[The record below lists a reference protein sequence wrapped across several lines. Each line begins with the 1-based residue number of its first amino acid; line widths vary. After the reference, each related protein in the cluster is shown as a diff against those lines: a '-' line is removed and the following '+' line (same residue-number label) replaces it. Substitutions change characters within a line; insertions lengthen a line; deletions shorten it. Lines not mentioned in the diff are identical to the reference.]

1 MNVSTTVKAPTAM
14 PGARASPSSDGT
26 ARAAP
31 SEIWVPESS
40 QWLSTTRSRVASDG
54 YTWMQGVHWVAGSG
68 LYQPRRHRRTGLRGM
83 GPMTLYIAQLL
94 SELSPCRPGV
104 TYLTRRTGLTKRAV
118 EYHLAALR
126 EAGLLAWIVRGTR
139 VRGAPA
145 LASEF
150 ALVLPPEFD
159 VALGIRTRLREETA
173 PPYTRA
179 ATGISEAG
187 RKVMARLAKRAA
199 HRVRKPRK
207 TAPKAPPKPSSKTSP
222 TTTAPGAGHASG
234 TPVSGRSRCTPMRGG
249 ADGGSGAGG
258 SVPPLETTSVASGSS
273 KSPTEK
279 SPSKPRRGRRLNKV
293 GHRFQLAAQLAQEVP
308 WLRGAPMPRL
318 AWVLRDVA
326 DEGWTVEEIR
336 AWLHHRGTP
345 EGHVHRPSGLLAALL
360 RQALVVLDTP
370 AKRGQAVDAWRAAQH
385 AARRDRVTHTRTRTH
400 AHDADLTGPT
410 SLAAQREVADAFA
423 RPTGT
428 LAPDNHLSAPANHA
442 DEIDDALRKKCRE
455 EAEQLIALGEP
466 DLVVEAVQNLGRAA
480 AETHYGK
487 RLVASALRLAA
498 TTAHLTLNRLTH
510 R

>member
-1 MNVSTTVKAPTAM
+1 MSITTAQAPAAA
-14 PGARASPSSDGT
+14 PAFRNSPSPDPAVT
-26 ARAAP
+26 TP
-31 SEIWVPESS
+31 PEIWVPEDS
-40 QWLSTTRSRVASDG
+40 QWLSMTRSRVASDG
-54 YTWMQGVHWVAGSG
+54 YSWMQGVHWVAGSG

-83 GPMTLYIAQLL
+83 GPTTLYIAQLL
-94 SELSPCRPGV
+94 SELSPCRPGIA
-104 TYLTRRTGLTKRAV
+104 YLMRRTGLSERTV

-139 VRGAPA
+139 VQGGPP

-150 ALVLPPEFD
+150 ALILPVEFD
-159 VALGIRTRLREETA
+159 RALGIRTRLREETD
-173 PPYTRA
+173 PPYKRA

-187 RKVMARLAKRAA
+187 RKVMARLGKRAT
-199 HRVRKPRK
+199 RKVRKPRK
-207 TAPKAPPKPSSKTSP
+207 TAPKATSKTAP
-222 TTTAPGAGHASG
+222 TAAAPGAGHAPG
-234 TPVSGRSRCTPMRGG
+234 TAVSGGSRCTPMRGG

-258 SVPPLETTSVASGSS
+258 VVPPLETTSVASGSS

-293 GHRFQLAAQLAQEVP
+293 GHRFQLATRLAEEVP
-308 WLRGAPMPRL
+308 WLRGAPTPRL

-360 RQALVVLDTP
+360 RQALTVLDTP

-385 AARRDRVTHTRTRTH
+385 AARRDRVTHTRNHHH

-410 SLAAQREVADAFA
+410 SIAAQREVAAALTRSAGQPAAEDQLLPEIDGFDQ
-423 RPTGT
+423 
-428 LAPDNHLSAPANHA
+428 LAPA
-442 DEIDDALRKKCRE
+442 DLQQLRA
-455 EAEQLIALGEP
+455 EAAQQFALGEP
-466 DLVVEAVQNLGRAA
+466 GLITDAVQGLGRAT
-480 AETHYGK
+480 AEQLYGPG
-487 RLVASALRLAA
+487 LVARALRLAA
-498 TTAHLTLNRLTH
+498 TTAHLALDRLTH

>member
-1 MNVSTTVKAPTAM
+1 MSTT
-14 PGARASPSSDGT
+14 T
-26 ARAAP
+26 ARDAVTLPAP
-31 SEIWVPESS
+31 RSSVDATAVESLPELWVPESS

-94 SELSPCRPGV
+94 SELSPCRPGIA
-104 TYLTRRTGLTKRAV
+104 YLMRRTGLAERTV

-139 VRGAPA
+139 VQGGPP

-150 ALVLPPEFD
+150 ALILPVEFD
-159 VALGIRTRLREETA
+159 RALGIRTRLREETA

-199 HRVRKPRK
+199 RRVRKPRK
-207 TAPKAPPKPSSKTSP
+207 TAPKPPSKTSP
-222 TTTAPGAGHASG
+222 TATAPGAGHASG
-234 TPVSGRSRCTPMRGG
+234 APVSGGPRCTPMQGG
-249 ADGGSGAGG
+249 ADGVAGAGG

-273 KSPTEK
+273 KSPTPK
-279 SPSKPRRGRRLNKV
+279 SSAEPRRGRRVNRV
-293 GHRFQLAAQLAQEVP
+293 GHRFQLAARLAEEVP
-308 WLRGAPMPRL
+308 WLRGAATPRL

-326 DEGWTVEEIR
+326 DAGWTVEEIR

-360 RQALVVLDTP
+360 RQALTILDTP
-370 AKRGQAVDAWRAAQH
+370 TKRGQAVDAWRAAQH
-385 AARRDRVTHTRTRTH
+385 AARRDRVTHTRTHHH

-410 SLAAQREVADAFA
+410 SIAAQREVADAFA

-428 LAPDNHLSAPANHA
+428 LAPDNHLSAQANHA
-442 DEIDDALRKKCRE
+442 DEIDAVLREKCRE

-480 AETHYGK
+480 AETHYGSD
-487 RLVASALRLAA
+487 LVARALRLAA

>member
-1 MNVSTTVKAPTAM
+1 MNVTTSQACAVTPAS
-14 PGARASPSSDGT
+14 RVSPSSD
-26 ARAAP
+26 RAAVAAP
-31 SEIWVPESS
+31 AEIWVPESS

-150 ALVLPPEFD
+150 ALLLPPEFD
-159 VALGIRTRLREETA
+159 AALGIRTRLREETA

-199 HRVRKPRK
+199 RRVRKPRK
-207 TAPKAPPKPSSKTSP
+207 TAPKPPSKTSP
-222 TTTAPGAGHASG
+222 TATAPGAGHASG
-234 TPVSGRSRCTPMRGG
+234 APVSGGLRCTPMQGG
-249 ADGGSGAGG
+249 ADGVAGAGG

-273 KSPTEK
+273 KSPTPK
-279 SPSKPRRGRRLNKV
+279 SSAEPRRGRRVNRV
-293 GHRFQLAAQLAQEVP
+293 GHRFQLAARLAEEVP
-308 WLRGAPMPRL
+308 WLRGAATPRL

-360 RQALVVLDTP
+360 RQALIVLDTP

-385 AARRDRVTHTRTRTH
+385 AARRDRVTHTRTHHH

-410 SLAAQREVADAFA
+410 SLAAQREVAAA
-423 RPTGT
+423 LTRSAGQPTTEDQLLPEVDGIDQ
-428 LAPDNHLSAPANHA
+428 LDPA
-442 DEIDDALRKKCRE
+442 DLQQLRA
-455 EAEQLIALGEP
+455 EAAQQYALGEP
-466 DLVVEAVQNLGRAA
+466 GLITDAVQGLGRAT
-480 AETHYGK
+480 AEQLYGPG
-487 RLVASALRLAA
+487 LVARALRLAA
-498 TTAHLTLNRLTH
+498 TTAHLALDRLTH

>member
-26 ARAAP
+26 ALAAP

-139 VRGAPA
+139 VQGGPA

-150 ALVLPPEFD
+150 ALILPVEFD
-159 VALGIRTRLREETA
+159 VALGIRTLLREETA

-199 HRVRKPRK
+199 RRVRKPRK
-207 TAPKAPPKPSSKTSP
+207 TAPKAPAKPSSKTSP
-222 TTTAPGAGHASG
+222 TANAPGTGHASG
-234 TPVSGRSRCTPMRGG
+234 APVSGGSRCTPMRGG

-258 SVPPLETTSVASGSS
+258 VVPPLETTSVASGSS

-293 GHRFQLAAQLAQEVP
+293 GHRFELATRLAQEVP
-308 WLRGAPMPRL
+308 WLRGAATPRL

-326 DEGWTVEEIR
+326 DAGWTVEEIR

-360 RQALVVLDTP
+360 RQALTVLDTP

-385 AARRDRVTHTRTRTH
+385 AARHDRITHTRTRTH

-428 LAPDNHLSAPANHA
+428 LAPDNHLSAQADHA
-442 DEIDDALRKKCRE
+442 DEIDDALRQKCRE

>member
-1 MNVSTTVKAPTAM
+1 MNVTTPQACAVTPAS
-14 PGARASPSSDGT
+14 RVSPSSDRVGV
-26 ARAAP
+26 AAP

-104 TYLTRRTGLTKRAV
+104 AYLMRRTGLAERTV

-139 VRGAPA
+139 VQGGPP

-150 ALVLPPEFD
+150 ALILPVEYD
-159 VALGIRTRLREETA
+159 AALGIRTRLREETD
-173 PPYTRA
+173 PPYKRA
-179 ATGISEAG
+179 PTGISEAG
-187 RKVMARLAKRAA
+187 RKVMARLGKRAER
-199 HRVRKPRK
+199 RVRKPRK
-207 TAPKAPPKPSSKTSP
+207 TAPKAPSKTSSKTSP
-222 TTTAPGAGHASG
+222 TATAPGASHSSG
-234 TPVSGRSRCTPMRGG
+234 APVSGGPRCTPMQGG

-258 SVPPLETTSVASGSS
+258 SVPPLETDVASGSS
-273 KSPTEK
+273 KSPTPK
-279 SPSKPRRGRRLNKV
+279 SSVEPRRGRRVNRV
-293 GHRFQLAAQLAQEVP
+293 GHRFQLASRLAEEVP
-308 WLRGAPMPRL
+308 WLRGAATPRL

-326 DEGWTVEEIR
+326 DAGWTVEEVR

-360 RQALVVLDTP
+360 RQALIVLDTP

-385 AARRDRVTHTRTRTH
+385 AARRDRVTHTRSHHH
-400 AHDADLTGPT
+400 AHDADLTGPA
-410 SLAAQREVADAFA
+410 SLAAQREVAAA
-423 RPTGT
+423 LTR
-428 LAPDNHLSAPANHA
+428 SAGQPAAEDQLLPEVDGIDQLDPA
-442 DEIDDALRKKCRE
+442 DLQQLRA
-455 EAEQLIALGEP
+455 EAAQQYALGEP
-466 DLVVEAVQNLGRAA
+466 GLITDAVQGLGRAT
-480 AETHYGK
+480 AEQLYGPG
-487 RLVASALRLAA
+487 LVARALRLAA
-498 TTAHLTLNRLTH
+498 TTAHLALDRLTH

>member
-1 MNVSTTVKAPTAM
+1 MSVATTVQAPTAR
-14 PGARASPSSDGT
+14 PGSRASPSFDG
-26 ARAAP
+26 AAVAAP
-31 SEIWVPESS
+31 AEIWVPESS

-54 YTWMQGVHWVAGSG
+54 YTWMQGVHWVAGSS

-159 VALGIRTRLREETA
+159 AALGIRTRLREETA

-187 RKVMARLAKRAA
+187 RKVMARLAKRASR
-199 HRVRKPRK
+199 RVRKPRK
-207 TAPKAPPKPSSKTSP
+207 TASKAPSKPSSKTSP
-222 TTTAPGAGHASG
+222 TATVPGAGHASG
-234 TPVSGRSRCTPMRGG
+234 APVSGGPRCTPMQGG
-249 ADGGSGAGG
+249 ADGVAGAGG
-258 SVPPLETTSVASGSS
+258 SVPPLETDVASGSS
-273 KSPTEK
+273 KSPTPK
-279 SPSKPRRGRRLNKV
+279 SSAEPRRGRRVNRV
-293 GHRFQLAAQLAQEVP
+293 GHRFQLAARLAEEVP
-308 WLRGAPMPRL
+308 WLRGAATPRL

-326 DEGWTVEEIR
+326 DAGWTVEEIR

-360 RQALVVLDTP
+360 RQALIVLDTP
-370 AKRGQAVDAWRAAQH
+370 TKRGQAVDAWRAAQH
-385 AARRDRVTHTRTRTH
+385 AARRDRVTHTRTHHH

-410 SLAAQREVADAFA
+410 SLAAQREVAAA
-423 RPTGT
+423 LTR
-428 LAPDNHLSAPANHA
+428 SAGQPATE
-442 DEIDDALRKKCRE
+442 DQLLPEIDGIDQLDPADLQQLRA
-455 EAEQLIALGEP
+455 EAAQQYALGEP
-466 DLVVEAVQNLGRAA
+466 GLITDAVQGLGRATA
-480 AETHYGK
+480 DQLYGPG
-487 RLVASALRLAA
+487 LVARALRLAA
-498 TTAHLTLNRLTH
+498 TTAHLALDRLTH

>member
-1 MNVSTTVKAPTAM
+1 MSTTTAQAPAAA
-14 PGARASPSSDGT
+14 PAFRNSPSPDPAVT
-26 ARAAP
+26 TP
-31 SEIWVPESS
+31 PEIWVPEDS
-40 QWLSTTRSRVASDG
+40 QWLSMTRSRMASDG
-54 YTWMQGVHWVAGSG
+54 YSWMQGVHWVAGSG

-83 GPMTLYIAQLL
+83 GPTTLYIAQLL
-94 SELSPCRPGV
+94 SELSPCRPGIA
-104 TYLTRRTGLTKRAV
+104 YLMRRTGLAERTV

-139 VRGAPA
+139 VQGAPA

-150 ALVLPPEFD
+150 ALVLPPELD
-159 VALGIRTRLREETA
+159 AALGIRTRLREETD
-173 PPYTRA
+173 PPYKRA
-179 ATGISEAG
+179 ATGISDAG
-187 RKVMARLAKRAA
+187 RKVMARLGKRAT
-199 HRVRKPRK
+199 RKVRKPRK
-207 TAPKAPPKPSSKTSP
+207 TAPKATSKTAP
-222 TTTAPGAGHASG
+222 TAAAPGAGHAPG
-234 TPVSGRSRCTPMRGG
+234 TAVSGGSRCTPMRGG

-258 SVPPLETTSVASGSS
+258 VVPPLETTSVASGSS

-293 GHRFQLAAQLAQEVP
+293 GHRFQLAARLAEEVP
-308 WLRGAPMPRL
+308 WLRGAATPRL
-318 AWVLRDVA
+318 AWVLRNVA

-360 RQALVVLDTP
+360 RQALTVLDTP
-370 AKRGQAVDAWRAAQH
+370 TKRGQAVEAWRAAQH
-385 AARRDRVTHTRTRTH
+385 AARRDRVTHTRTHHH

-410 SLAAQREVADAFA
+410 SIAAQREVADAFA

-428 LAPDNHLSAPANHA
+428 LAPDEHLSAQTDHV
-442 DEIDDALRKKCRE
+442 DQVDAVLREKCRE

-480 AETHYGK
+480 AETHYGSD
-487 RLVASALRLAA
+487 LVARALRLAA

>member
-1 MNVSTTVKAPTAM
+1 MSVSTTVKAPTAM
-14 PGARASPSSDGT
+14 PGARASPSFDGI
-26 ARAAP
+26 ALAAP
-31 SEIWVPESS
+31 AEIWVPESS

-54 YTWMQGVHWVAGSG
+54 YTWMQGVHWVAGAG

-94 SELSPCRPGV
+94 SELSPCRPGIA
-104 TYLTRRTGLTKRAV
+104 YLMRRTGLSERAV

-139 VRGAPA
+139 VQGGPP

-150 ALVLPPEFD
+150 ALVLPVEFD

-199 HRVRKPRK
+199 RRVRKPRK
-207 TAPKAPPKPSSKTSP
+207 TAPKASAKTSSKTSP
-222 TTTAPGAGHASG
+222 RATAPGAGHASG
-234 TPVSGRSRCTPMRGG
+234 APVSGGSRCTPMQGG
-249 ADGGSGAGG
+249 ADGVAGAGG
-258 SVPPLETTSVASGSS
+258 SVPPLETDVASGSS
-273 KSPTEK
+273 KSPTPK
-279 SPSKPRRGRRLNKV
+279 SASEPRRGRPVNRV
-293 GHRFQLAAQLAQEVP
+293 GHRFQLASRLAEEVP
-308 WLRGAPMPRL
+308 WLRGAATPRL

-326 DEGWTVEEIR
+326 DAGWTVEEIR

-385 AARRDRVTHTRTRTH
+385 AARRDRVTHTRTHHH

-428 LAPDNHLSAPANHA
+428 LAPDNHLSAQADHA
-442 DEIDDALRKKCRE
+442 DQIDDALRKKCRE
-455 EAEQLIALGEP
+455 EAKQLLALGEP

-480 AETHYGK
+480 AETHYGE

>member
-94 SELSPCRPGV
+94 SELSPCRPGIA
-104 TYLTRRTGLTKRAV
+104 YLMRRTGLAERTV

-150 ALVLPPEFD
+150 ALVLPVEFD
-159 VALGIRTRLREETA
+159 AALGIRTRLREETA

-187 RKVMARLAKRAA
+187 RTVMARLAKRAA
-199 HRVRKPRK
+199 RRVRKPRK
-207 TAPKAPPKPSSKTSP
+207 TAPKASAKPSSKTSP
-222 TTTAPGAGHASG
+222 TATAPEADHASG
-234 TPVSGRSRCTPMRGG
+234 APVSGGSRCTPMGGG

-258 SVPPLETTSVASGSS
+258 VVPPLETTSVASGSS

-293 GHRFQLAAQLAQEVP
+293 GHRFQLASQLAEEVP
-308 WLRGAPMPRL
+308 WLRGAATPRL

-326 DEGWTVEEIR
+326 DAGWTVEEIR

-360 RQALVVLDTP
+360 HQALVVLDTP
-370 AKRGQAVDAWRAAQH
+370 AKRHQAVDAWRAAQH
-385 AARRDRVTHTRTRTH
+385 AARRDRVTHTRTHHH
-400 AHDADLTGPT
+400 AHDADLTGPA
-410 SLAAQREVADAFA
+410 SLAAQREVAAA
-423 RPTGT
+423 LTR
-428 LAPDNHLSAPANHA
+428 SAGQPAAEDQLLPEVDGFDQLDPA
-442 DEIDDALRKKCRE
+442 DLQQLRA
-455 EAEQLIALGEP
+455 EAAQQYALGEP
-466 DLVVEAVQNLGRAA
+466 GLITDAVQGLGRAT
-480 AETHYGK
+480 AEQLYGPG
-487 RLVASALRLAA
+487 LVARALRLAA
-498 TTAHLTLNRLTH
+498 TTAHLALDRLTH

>member
-14 PGARASPSSDGT
+14 PGSRASPSSDGT

-187 RKVMARLAKRAA
+187 RKVMARLARRAA
-199 HRVRKPRK
+199 RRVRKPRK
-207 TAPKAPPKPSSKTSP
+207 TASKTAP
-222 TTTAPGAGHASG
+222 TPTAPGAGHASG
-234 TPVSGRSRCTPMRGG
+234 TPVSGRSRCTPMQGG

-258 SVPPLETTSVASGSS
+258 SGPPLETDVASGSS
-273 KSPTEK
+273 KSPTPK
-279 SPSKPRRGRRLNKV
+279 SSAEPRRGRRVNRV
-293 GHRFQLAAQLAQEVP
+293 GHRFQLAARLAEEVP
-308 WLRGAPMPRL
+308 WLRGAATPRL

-326 DEGWTVEEIR
+326 DAGWTVEEIR

-360 RQALVVLDTP
+360 CQALVVLDTP
-370 AKRGQAVDAWRAAQH
+370 AKRVQAVDAWRAAQH
-385 AARRDRVTHTRTRTH
+385 AARRDRVTHTRTHHH

-428 LAPDNHLSAPANHA
+428 LAPDNHLSAQANHA

>member
-1 MNVSTTVKAPTAM
+1 MSTT
-14 PGARASPSSDGT
+14 T
-26 ARAAP
+26 ARDAVTLPAP
-31 SEIWVPESS
+31 RSSVDATAVESLPELWVPESS

-94 SELSPCRPGV
+94 SELSPCRPGIA
-104 TYLTRRTGLTKRAV
+104 YLMRRTGLAERAV

-139 VRGAPA
+139 VQGGPP

-150 ALVLPPEFD
+150 ALILPVEFD
-159 VALGIRTRLREETA
+159 RALGIRTRLREETA

-199 HRVRKPRK
+199 RRVRKPRK
-207 TAPKAPPKPSSKTSP
+207 TAPKPPSKTSP
-222 TTTAPGAGHASG
+222 TATVPGAGHASG
-234 TPVSGRSRCTPMRGG
+234 APVSGGPRCTPMQGG

-258 SVPPLETTSVASGSS
+258 SVPPLETDVASGSS
-273 KSPTEK
+273 KSPTPK
-279 SPSKPRRGRRLNKV
+279 SSAEPRRGRRVNRV
-293 GHRFQLAAQLAQEVP
+293 GHRFQLAARLAEEVP
-308 WLRGAPMPRL
+308 WLRGAATPRL

-326 DEGWTVEEIR
+326 DAGWTVEEIR

-360 RQALVVLDTP
+360 RQALIVLDTP
-370 AKRGQAVDAWRAAQH
+370 DKRGQAVEAWRAAQH
-385 AARRDRVTHTRTRTH
+385 AARRDRVTHTRTHHH

-410 SLAAQREVADAFA
+410 SIAAQREVADAFA

-428 LAPDNHLSAPANHA
+428 LAPDNHLSAQANHA
-442 DEIDDALRKKCRE
+442 DEIDAVLREKCRE

-487 RLVASALRLAA
+487 RLVARALRLAA
-498 TTAHLTLNRLTH
+498 TTAHLALDRLTH

>member
-1 MNVSTTVKAPTAM
+1 MTVTTLQACAVTPVSQV
-14 PGARASPSSDGT
+14 SPSSDR
-26 ARAAP
+26 AAVAAP

-40 QWLSTTRSRVASDG
+40 QWLSTTRSRVAGDG
-54 YTWMQGVHWVAGSG
+54 YTWMQGVHWVVGSG

-94 SELSPCRPGV
+94 SELSPCRPGIA
-104 TYLTRRTGLTKRAV
+104 YLMRRTGLAERAV

-139 VRGAPA
+139 VQGGPA

-150 ALVLPPEFD
+150 ALVLPVEYD

-199 HRVRKPRK
+199 RRVRKPRK
-207 TAPKAPPKPSSKTSP
+207 TAPKASAKTSSKTSP
-222 TTTAPGAGHASG
+222 TATAPGAGHASG
-234 TPVSGRSRCTPMRGG
+234 TPVSGGSRCTPMQGG
-249 ADGGSGAGG
+249 ADGVAGAGG
-258 SVPPLETTSVASGSS
+258 SGPPLETDVASGSS
-273 KSPTEK
+273 KSPTPK
-279 SPSKPRRGRRLNKV
+279 SSAETRRGRPVNRV
-293 GHRFQLAAQLAQEVP
+293 GHRFQLAARLAEEVP
-308 WLRGAPMPRL
+308 WLRGAPTPRL

-360 RQALVVLDTP
+360 RQALTVLDTP

-385 AARRDRVTHTRTRTH
+385 AARRDRVTHTRTHHH

-410 SLAAQREVADAFA
+410 NLAAQREVAAALTRSAGQPAAEDQLL
-423 RPTGT
+423 PEVTGIDQ
-428 LAPDNHLSAPANHA
+428 LDPA
-442 DEIDDALRKKCRE
+442 DLQQLRA
-455 EAEQLIALGEP
+455 EAAQQYALGEP
-466 DLVVEAVQNLGRAA
+466 GLITDAVQGLGRAT
-480 AETHYGK
+480 AEQLYGPS
-487 RLVASALRLAA
+487 LVARALRLAA
-498 TTAHLTLNRLTH
+498 TTAHLALDRLTH

>member
-1 MNVSTTVKAPTAM
+1 MSTT
-14 PGARASPSSDGT
+14 T
-26 ARAAP
+26 ARDAVTLPAP
-31 SEIWVPESS
+31 RSSVDATAVESLPELWVPESS

-94 SELSPCRPGV
+94 SELSPCRPGIA
-104 TYLTRRTGLTKRAV
+104 YLMRRTGLAERAV

-139 VRGAPA
+139 VQGGPP

-150 ALVLPPEFD
+150 ALILPVEFD
-159 VALGIRTRLREETA
+159 RALGIRTRLREETA

-199 HRVRKPRK
+199 RRVRKPRK
-207 TAPKAPPKPSSKTSP
+207 TAPKPSSKTSP
-222 TTTAPGAGHASG
+222 TATAPGAGHASG
-234 TPVSGRSRCTPMRGG
+234 APVSGGPRCTPMQGG
-249 ADGGSGAGG
+249 ADGVAGAGG

-273 KSPTEK
+273 KSPTPK
-279 SPSKPRRGRRLNKV
+279 SSAEPRRGRRVNRV
-293 GHRFQLAAQLAQEVP
+293 GHRFQLAARLAEEVP
-308 WLRGAPMPRL
+308 WLRGAATPRL

-326 DEGWTVEEIR
+326 DAGWTVEEIR

-360 RQALVVLDTP
+360 RQALTILDTP
-370 AKRGQAVDAWRAAQH
+370 TKRGQAVDAWRAAQH
-385 AARRDRVTHTRTRTH
+385 AARRDRVTHTRTHHH

-410 SLAAQREVADAFA
+410 SLAAQREVAAA
-423 RPTGT
+423 LTR
-428 LAPDNHLSAPANHA
+428 SAGQPATEDQLLPEVDGIDQLDPA
-442 DEIDDALRKKCRE
+442 DLQQLRA
-455 EAEQLIALGEP
+455 EAAQQYALGEP
-466 DLVVEAVQNLGRAA
+466 GLITDAVQGLGRAT
-480 AETHYGK
+480 AEQLYGPG
-487 RLVASALRLAA
+487 LVARALRLAA
-498 TTAHLTLNRLTH
+498 TTAHLALDRLTH

>member
-14 PGARASPSSDGT
+14 PGSRASPSSDGT

-199 HRVRKPRK
+199 RRVRKPRK
-207 TAPKAPPKPSSKTSP
+207 TASKTAP
-222 TTTAPGAGHASG
+222 TATAPGSGHASG
-234 TPVSGRSRCTPMRGG
+234 TPVSGGSRCTPMQGG
-249 ADGGSGAGG
+249 ADDGSGAGG
-258 SVPPLETTSVASGSS
+258 SVPPLETDVASGSS
-273 KSPTEK
+273 KSPTPK
-279 SPSKPRRGRRLNKV
+279 SSAETRRGRPVNRV
-293 GHRFQLAAQLAQEVP
+293 GHRFQLAARLAEEVP
-308 WLRGAPMPRL
+308 WLRGAATPRL

-326 DEGWTVEEIR
+326 DAGWTVEEIR

-360 RQALVVLDTP
+360 RQALTVLDTP

-385 AARRDRVTHTRTRTH
+385 AARRDRVTHTRSHHH
-400 AHDADLTGPT
+400 AHDADLTGPA
-410 SLAAQREVADAFA
+410 SLAAQREVAAA
-423 RPTGT
+423 LTR
-428 LAPDNHLSAPANHA
+428 SAGQPAAEDQLLPEVDGFDQLDPA
-442 DEIDDALRKKCRE
+442 DLQQLRA
-455 EAEQLIALGEP
+455 EAAQQYALGEP
-466 DLVVEAVQNLGRAA
+466 GLITDAVQGLGRAT
-480 AETHYGK
+480 AEQLYGPG
-487 RLVASALRLAA
+487 LVARALRLAA
-498 TTAHLTLNRLTH
+498 TTAHLALDRLTH

>member
-1 MNVSTTVKAPTAM
+1 MSTT
-14 PGARASPSSDGT
+14 T
-26 ARAAP
+26 ARDAVTLPAP
-31 SEIWVPESS
+31 RSSVDATAVESLPELWVPESS

-94 SELSPCRPGV
+94 SELSPCRPGIA
-104 TYLTRRTGLTKRAV
+104 YLMRRTGLAERAV

-139 VRGAPA
+139 VQGGPP

-150 ALVLPPEFD
+150 ALILPVEFD
-159 VALGIRTRLREETA
+159 RALGIRTRLREETA

-199 HRVRKPRK
+199 RRVRKPRK
-207 TAPKAPPKPSSKTSP
+207 TAPKPPSKTSP
-222 TTTAPGAGHASG
+222 TATAPGAGHASG
-234 TPVSGRSRCTPMRGG
+234 APVSGGPRCTPMQGG
-249 ADGGSGAGG
+249 ADGVAGAGG

-273 KSPTEK
+273 KSPTPK
-279 SPSKPRRGRRLNKV
+279 SSAEPRRGRRVNRV
-293 GHRFQLAAQLAQEVP
+293 GHRFQLAARLAEEVP
-308 WLRGAPMPRL
+308 WLRGAATPRL

-326 DEGWTVEEIR
+326 DAGWTVEEIR

-360 RQALVVLDTP
+360 RQALTILDTP
-370 AKRGQAVDAWRAAQH
+370 TKRGQAVDAWRAAQH
-385 AARRDRVTHTRTRTH
+385 AARRDRVTHTRTHHH

-410 SLAAQREVADAFA
+410 SLAAQREVAAA
-423 RPTGT
+423 LTR
-428 LAPDNHLSAPANHA
+428 SAGQPATE
-442 DEIDDALRKKCRE
+442 DQLLPEIDGIDQLDPADLQQLRA
-455 EAEQLIALGEP
+455 EAAQQYALGEP
-466 DLVVEAVQNLGRAA
+466 GLITDAVQGLGRATA
-480 AETHYGK
+480 DQLYGPG
-487 RLVASALRLAA
+487 LVARALRLAA
-498 TTAHLTLNRLTH
+498 TTAHLALDRLTH